1 MSIKIVCLLNVVVI
15 TAADLVQ
22 TVSDQREDEEAAE
35 GRQEPHPPGDARL
48 PGLAG
53 DDSRGDAVSLNVI
66 RVLVRK
72 FIKFSKCHTWKARCL
87 SSTKNGSFVTRVTS
101 LEEIFTFSA

>member
-1 MSIKIVCLLNVVVI
+1 M
-15 TAADLVQ
+15 TAECWSEADLVE
-22 TVSDQREDEEAAE
+22 TVGDQREDEEAAQSS
-35 GRQEPHPPGDARL
+35 QEPDPPGDARL